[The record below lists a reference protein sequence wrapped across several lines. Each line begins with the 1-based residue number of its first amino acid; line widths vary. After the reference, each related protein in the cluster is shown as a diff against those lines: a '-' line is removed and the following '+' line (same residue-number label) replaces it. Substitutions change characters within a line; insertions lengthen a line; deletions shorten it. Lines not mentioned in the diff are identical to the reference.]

1 VQHNRL
7 PRQYSS
13 GSTRHV
19 LRSELGSEVAV
30 TILTAGFLES
40 EMTKGKAIQKDG
52 DVAIDLEARDAS
64 CNKLSY
70 LYSVYLSYVK

>member
-1 VQHNRL
+1 M
-7 PRQYSS
+7 
-13 GSTRHV
+13 
-19 LRSELGSEVAV
+19 
-30 TILTAGFLES
+30 TILTAGFRES

-52 DVAIDLEARDAS
+52 DVAIDLEARDVS